1 MENYTK
7 KFLIKMPR
15 SMGDGKGYNI
25 RLYKNEKSAAIL
37 ESEGDTFGFEVLAE
51 ITGNDFYSDKAIT
64 ERGGKIL
71 TLEVERRWLVKI
83 PDNIDDFPYHTIEQA
98 YLAAKGS
105 APESGLQGRIRRW
118 DDKFIYTEKA
128 RTGSSAVRIEN
139 EREITENEYNEY
151 KKHTILNTV
160 KKKRYIIPYGGLEF
174 EFDIFENTVE
184 SGYAIMEAELPD
196 ESVGVTLPDFIE
208 VVAEVTEDSYY
219 TNRNFASM
227 DKIRLIKQG
236 V

>member
-1 MENYTK
+1 MENYSK

-15 SMGDGKGYNI
+15 TMRDGKGYNI
-25 RLYKNEKSAAIL
+25 KLYRNEKSAAIL

-51 ITGNDFYSDKAIT
+51 ITGNDFYSDKAIAG
-64 ERGGKIL
+64 RGGKIL

-83 PDNIDDFPYHTIEQA
+83 PPNIDDFPYHTIEQA
-98 YLAAKGS
+98 YLS
-105 APESGLQGRIRRW
+105 PESGFQGRIRRW

-151 KKHTILNTV
+151 KNYTILNTV
-160 KKKRYIIPYGGLEF
+160 KKRRYIIPYGGLEF

-196 ESVGVTLPDFIE
+196 ESVQVTLPDFIE
-208 VVAEVTEDSYY
+208 IVAEVTEDSYY

-227 DKIRLIKQG
+227 DKIKLLK
-236 V
+236 

>member
-1 MENYTK
+1 MENYSK

-15 SMGDGKGYNI
+15 TLGDGKGYNI
-25 RLYKNEKSAAIL
+25 KLYKNEKSAAIL

-51 ITGNDFYSDKAIT
+51 ITGNDFYSDKAIA
-64 ERGGKIL
+64 ERGWKIL

-83 PDNIDDFPYHTIEQA
+83 PDNIGDFPYHAIEQA
-98 YLAAKGS
+98 YLS
-105 APESGLQGRIRRW
+105 PESGFQGRIRRW

-151 KKHTILNTV
+151 KNHTILNTV
-160 KKKRYIIPYGGLEF
+160 KKKRYIIPYGGFEF

-196 ESVGVTLPDFIE
+196 ESVKVTLPDFIE

-227 DKIRLIKQG
+227 DKIQLIKQG

>member
-1 MENYTK
+1 
-7 KFLIKMPR
+7 MPQAL
-15 SMGDGKGYNI
+15 GNGKGYNI
-25 RLYKNEKSAAIL
+25 KFYPNEKSAAIL
-37 ESEGDTFGFEVLAE
+37 ETDGDTFGFEVISE
-51 ITGNDFYSDKAIT
+51 ITGNDFYSDKAIA

-83 PDNIDDFPYHTIEQA
+83 PDNIGDFQYHNIEQA
-98 YLAAKGS
+98 YLS
-105 APESGLQGRIRRW
+105 PESGFQGRIRRL

-151 KKHTILNTV
+151 KKHVILNTV
-160 KKKRYIIPYGGLEF
+160 KKKRYIIPYDGLTF

-184 SGYAIMEAELPD
+184 NGYAVMEAELPD
-196 ESVGVTLPDFIE
+196 ESVKVTLPDFIE

-227 DKIRLIKQG
+227 DKIRLLKQG

>member
-1 MENYTK
+1 MENYSK

-15 SMGDGKGYNI
+15 TLGDGKGYNI
-25 RLYKNEKSAAIL
+25 KLYKNEKSAAIL

-51 ITGNDFYSDKAIT
+51 ITGNEFYSDKAIA
-64 ERGGKIL
+64 ERDGKIL

-98 YLAAKGS
+98 YLS
-105 APESGLQGRIRRW
+105 PESGFQGRIRRW

-151 KKHTILNTV
+151 KKRIILNYV
-160 KKKRYIIPYGGLEF
+160 KKKRYIIPYGGLDF

-184 SGYAIMEAELPD
+184 SGYAVMEAELPD
-196 ESVGVTLPDFIE
+196 ESVKVTLPDFIE

-227 DKIRLIKQG
+227 DKIRLIKA
-236 V
+236 

>member
-1 MENYTK
+1 
-7 KFLIKMPR
+7 
-15 SMGDGKGYNI
+15 GKGYNI
-25 RLYKNEKSAAIL
+25 RLYENEKSAAIL

-51 ITGNDFYSDKAIT
+51 ITGNDFYSDKVIA
-64 ERGGKIL
+64 ERGGKL
-71 TLEVERRWLVKI
+71 LSLEVERRWLVKI
-83 PDNIDDFPYHTIEQA
+83 PDNIGNFPYHTIEQA
-98 YLAAKGS
+98 YLS
-105 APESGLQGRIRRW
+105 PESGFQGRIRRW

-151 KKHTILNTV
+151 KKHTILNIV

-196 ESVGVTLPDFIE
+196 ESVRVTLPDFIE

-227 DKIRLIKQG
+227 DKIQLIKQG